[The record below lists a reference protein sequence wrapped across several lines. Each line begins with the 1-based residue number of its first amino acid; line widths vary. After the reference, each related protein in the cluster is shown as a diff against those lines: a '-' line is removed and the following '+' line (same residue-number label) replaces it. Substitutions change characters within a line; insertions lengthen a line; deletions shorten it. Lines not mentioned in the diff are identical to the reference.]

1 MAYYVVNAQRA
12 RNLRGVIHAA
22 VVDYQ
27 VLYDIKSS
35 HSARKIANRSLEYF
49 GFVVAGDLNYQLH
62 LVLFSTSRVK

>member
-12 RNLRGVIHAA
+12 RNLRGAIHAA

-35 HSARKIANRSLEYF
+35 HSSRKIVNRSLERF
-49 GFVVAGDLNYQLH
+49 GFVVARDLNYQLH
-62 LVLFSTSRVK
+62 HLLL